1 MENKKENA
9 LLSFA
14 KSMGWLNALVSQ
26 GHLL

>member
-1 MENKKENA
+1 MSKLSAIA